1 MSSLKIKS
9 YNVKRKLNNMEHIQK
24 EYCEMDIWKVN
35 KVNFLNG
42 QVEEFTSKWNQN
54 SVNIRRPT
62 YLKQKRTLNI
72 DYEA

>member
-9 YNVKRKLNNMEHIQK
+9 YNNKRKLNNMEHIQK

-35 KVNFLNG
+35 KANFLNRK
-42 QVEEFTSKWNQN
+42 VEEFRSKWNQN
-54 SVNIRRPT
+54 FVNTRSPT